1 MRLSELFT
9 GAPDLEVTGLAYDS
23 RAVRAGDLFF
33 CVTGLG
39 ADGHAFAPE
48 AIRRGAVA
56 LVVERELG
64 LGVPEVVVP
73 LARAEMAIA
82 ARRFYADPSVELP
95 VVGVTGTNGKTTTS
109 YLLRAMLEA
118 GDRSCGL
125 IGTIKRTIG
134 GHDHPSVRTTPE
146 AIELQRDLRAMLSA
160 GDRACV
166 IEVSSHGLALHR
178 CDGMTFA
185 ATVLTNLTHDHL
197 DFHGDMESY
206 FQAKRRLFQGNAVP
220 VVNVDDHYGAR
231 LARELEHSTTFALDA
246 PADYT
251 ATIAAASATRSE
263 LRIRTPELELEVV
276 TALPGRF
283 NAYNV
288 VGAVAAARALGV
300 SYRAIVEGI
309 ERVDRVPG
317 RFEALDLGH
326 GFATIVDYAHTPDAL
341 RNVLEV
347 ARGLTSGRLICVFG
361 CAGGRDH
368 SARPLMGR
376 VARELADT
384 VILTSDDPFFEDPAE
399 IVEEIRQGAGEV
411 EHVEVDRRRAIARA
425 MALARPGDT
434 VLIAGR
440 GHERE
445 QPIGGRNV
453 PFDDRLVAR
462 EVVGRRRV
470 GRRARGRRARGVLS

>member
-9 GAPDLEVTGLAYDS
+9 GAPDLEVSGLAYDS
-23 RAVRAGDLFF
+23 RTVRAGDLFI

-48 AIRRGAVA
+48 AVQRGAVA

-82 ARRFYADPSVELP
+82 ARHFFGDPSAEIP
-95 VVGVTGTNGKTTTS
+95 VIGVTGTNGKTTTS
-109 YLLRAMLEA
+109 YLLRAILEA
-118 GDRSCGL
+118 GDRSCGM

-134 GHDHPSVRTTPE
+134 GQDHPSVRTTPE
-146 AIELQRDLRAMLSA
+146 AIELQRDLREMVSH

-166 IEVSSHGLALHR
+166 VEVSSHGLALHR
-178 CDGMTFA
+178 CDGVTFA
-185 ATVLTNLTHDHL
+185 AAVLTNLTHDHL
-197 DFHGDMESY
+197 NFHGDMESY
-206 FQAKRRLFQGNAVP
+206 FQAKRRLFQGNAIP
-220 VVNVDDHYGAR
+220 VVNVDDAYGAR
-231 LARELEHSTTFALDA
+231 LARELERATTFALDGE
-246 PADYT
+246 ADYT
-251 ATIAAASATRSE
+251 ATITAASATRSE
-263 LRIRTPELELEVV
+263 LRIRTPERELEVV

-300 SYRAIVEGI
+300 SHRAILEGI

-317 RFEALDLGH
+317 RFEALDLGQ

-347 ARGLTSGRLICVFG
+347 ARGLTAGRLICVFG

-399 IVEEIRQGAGEV
+399 IVEEIRRGAGEV
-411 EHVEVDRRRAIARA
+411 DHVEVDRRRAIELA

-445 QPIGGRNV
+445 QPIGGQTV

-462 EVVGRRRV
+462 EIVRGRRPR
-470 GRRARGRRARGVLS
+470 RRARGIAAHVAL

>member
-1 MRLSELFT
+1 MRTLH
-9 GAPDLEVTGLAYDS
+9 GP
-23 RAVRAGDLFF
+23 VRGI
-33 CVTGLG
+33 
-39 ADGHAFAPE
+39 GHAFAPE
-48 AIRRGAVA
+48 AIQRGAVA

-73 LARAEMAIA
+73 LARAEMALA
-82 ARRFYADPSVELP
+82 ARRFFGDPSAEIP
-95 VVGVTGTNGKTTTS
+95 VAGVTGTNGKTTTS

-118 GDRSCGL
+118 GDRSCGM
-125 IGTIKRTIG
+125 IGTIKRTIA

-146 AIELQRDLRAMLSA
+146 AIEFQRDLRAMVSQ

-166 IEVSSHGLALHR
+166 AEVSSHGLALHR
-178 CDGMTFA
+178 CDGVTFA
-185 ATVLTNLTHDHL
+185 AAVLTNLTHDHL
-197 DFHGDMESY
+197 NFHGDMESY
-206 FQAKRRLFQGNAVP
+206 FQAKRRLFRGNAIP
-220 VVNVDDHYGAR
+220 VFNVDDAYGAR
-231 LARELEHSTTFALDA
+231 LARELERATTFALDGE
-246 PADYT
+246 ADYT
-251 ATIAAASATRSE
+251 ATITAASATRSE
-263 LRIRTPELELEVV
+263 LRIRTPERELEVV

-288 VGAVAAARALGV
+288 LGAVAAARALGV
-300 SYRAIVEGI
+300 SHRAIVEGT

-317 RFEALDLGH
+317 RFEALDLGQ
-326 GFATIVDYAHTPDAL
+326 GFSAIVDYAHTPDAL

-347 ARGLTSGRLICVFG
+347 ARGLTTGRLICVFG

-384 VILTSDDPFFEDPAE
+384 VILTSDDPFFEDPEE
-399 IVEEIRQGAGEV
+399 IIEEIRRGAGEV
-411 EHVEVDRRRAIARA
+411 EHVEVDRRRAIERA
-425 MALARPGDT
+425 MALAEPGDT

-445 QPIGGRNV
+445 QPIGGRAV

-462 EVVGRRRV
+462 EVVRRRRP
-470 GRRARGRRARGVLS
+470 RRLPRGIATHVTL

>member
-23 RAVRAGDLFF
+23 RTVRAGDLFF

-73 LARAEMAIA
+73 LARAEMAVA
-82 ARRFYADPSVELP
+82 ARRFFGHPSAEIP

-134 GHDHPSVRTTPE
+134 GQDHPSVRTTPE
-146 AIELQRDLRAMLSA
+146 AIELQRDLREMVSR

-166 IEVSSHGLALHR
+166 VEVSSHGLALHR

-185 ATVLTNLTHDHL
+185 AALLTNLTHEHL

-206 FQAKRRLFQGNAVP
+206 FQAKRRLFEGDAAP
-220 VVNVDDHYGAR
+220 VVNVDDPYGAR
-231 LARELEHSTTFALDA
+231 LARALDHATTFALDTE
-246 PADYT
+246 ADYT
-251 ATIAAASATRSE
+251 AAITGSSATRSQ
-263 LRIRTPELELEVV
+263 LRIRTPERELEVV

-288 VGAVAAARALGV
+288 LGAVAAARALGV
-300 SYRAIVEGI
+300 SHRAILEGL

-341 RNVLEV
+341 RNVLGV
-347 ARGLTSGRLICVFG
+347 ARGLTTGRLICVFG

-368 SARPLMGR
+368 STRPLMGR

-384 VILTSDDPFFEDPAE
+384 VILTSDDPYFEEPEA
-399 IVEEIRQGAGEV
+399 IIEEIRRGAGTV
-411 EHVEVDRRRAIARA
+411 EHVEVDRRRAIELAV
-425 MALARPGDT
+425 ALARPGDT

-445 QPIGGRNV
+445 QPIGGRAV

-462 EVVGRRRV
+462 EVVRRRRPP
-470 GRRARGRRARGVLS
+470 RRRRGIAANVAL